1 MRQFLDVVH
10 QAIQLPLH
18 IDLASPSEGE
28 TVELFVVAQVA
39 EYRLHRGEASAI
51 VRIPMKP
58 TSDSNRKPATDS
70 DTKPAT

>member
-1 MRQFLDVVH
+1 MRQLLDVVH
-10 QAIQLPLH
+10 QAIQLPLR
-18 IDLASPSEGE
+18 IDFDSSSQRES
-28 TVELFVVAQVA
+28 VELFVVPQIA
-39 EYRLHRGEASAI
+39 EYRLHRGKASAI